1 MVKAT
6 LTEVLD
12 EEAWEC
18 NGPRGSGRVGGDNTA
33 FPLPVALLGSV
44 MPILASTEPQSALGM
59 ASSPLPRHPT
69 GGIEVVIEGAM
80 GRVSGR
86 LPAAGLGSWTRRVQG
101 TGAEAIAKRF
111 MMDPCLRRN
120 LMRVRL

>member
-1 MVKAT
+1 MTDLLGLVSVFFLTGPVVKAT
-6 LTEVLD
+6 PTEVLD
-12 EEAWEC
+12 EGAWEC
-18 NGPRGSGRVGGDNTA
+18 DGPRGSERVGGDNTA

-86 LPAAGLGSWTRRVQG
+86 LLVAAGLGSWTRNVHDG
-101 TGAEAIAKRF
+101 
-111 MMDPCLRRN
+111 PVLRP
-120 LMRVRL
+120 